1 MIKQIAPDPK
11 GTPSRL
17 GSRPSEPRRG
27 TLWVGSGVLVR
38 VIISARRVHRIQ
50 RWRSNRCLALED
62 DIDRRQNAQGRKGGD
77 DQTAD
82 DGAGQRRRLSTAF
95 AETDG
100 HGRHAANHGG
110 RGHENGA
117 QTGCGYLDDLPGGS
131 SAALK
136 AVRDRASTS

>member
-1 MIKQIAPDPK
+1 MRNGWNSPGRSAVRERELATTGARSAFGEKAALARQVKMIKQIAPDPK

-82 DGAGQRRRLSTAF
+82 DRS
-95 AETDG
+95 E
-100 HGRHAANHGG
+100 
-110 RGHENGA
+110 
-117 QTGCGYLDDLPGGS
+117 
-131 SAALK
+131 
-136 AVRDRASTS
+136 